1 MGITNQ
7 AGLAEGAFAVRWIR
21 HESNFAADPCIN
33 ELIKADGWEAYGR
46 YWRLVEMLCASLA
59 HYVPKRGEQGF
70 KRYALGLSL
79 DEEGLEDFLGTL
91 LELDLIETDENGRY
105 RSPLV
110 DAHVRDMLRNR
121 ENGRKGGLAASRNR
135 QQAQAAKG
143 GADDE
148 QSGGVYRF

>member
-7 AGLAEGAFAVRWIR
+7 AGQTEGAFAVRWIR

-33 ELIKADGWEAYGR
+33 QLIKTSGWEAYGR

-70 KRYALGLSL
+70 KRYALGL
-79 DEEGLEDFLGTL
+79 DFDDEGLEGFLSTL

-121 ENGRKGGLAASRNR
+121 ENGRKGGHAASKNR
-135 QQAQAAKG
+135 QQANKG
-143 GADDE
+143 GAGDE
-148 QSGGVYRF
+148 RSGGVYRF